1 MSMQKL
7 RVSFGN
13 IGYSGMVPLV
23 GSDVSTNLS
32 FKINF
37 EKETFPNL
45 SYNAI

>member
-1 MSMQKL
+1 MSTQKSG
-7 RVSFGN
+7 VNFGD

-32 FKINF
+32 FKINV

-45 SYNAI
+45 SYNAT